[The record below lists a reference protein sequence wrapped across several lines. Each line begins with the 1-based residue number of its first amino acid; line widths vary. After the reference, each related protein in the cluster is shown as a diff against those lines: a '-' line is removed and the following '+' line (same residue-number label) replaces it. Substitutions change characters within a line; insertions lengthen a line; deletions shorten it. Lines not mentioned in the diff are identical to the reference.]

1 MGTIAGYR
9 EAQKGGGKS
18 KVGKDTKSQIS
29 TLEHLLNKQDYNN
42 STIKNNPNMFNENTL
57 IYFDSEKNEFVKQH
71 YFRGGKNQELIEK
84 FKQKEIN
91 LDLEARNDYKEHK
104 TQQKKDN
111 PTKKIRTVLQSKDL
125 KREGLIFLG
134 GDQKIEN
141 FQDFEE
147 KILKTARGLMKAK
160 GLEDKNILN
169 ITIHY
174 DEKTPHAHIQYNEY
188 SFKHKTTS
196 TEYNKIRFKPGATSK
211 EITKLNREN
220 FGKFQDLVADGMEM
234 GRGARNSKAI
244 HKEKYEF
251 YQNEVKNNKNIN
263 IVYNSQ
269 MKVINSEL
277 ARNEAVKE
285 KNQVNELLYDKNNQ
299 VNELSEKIETLKKS
313 VRFLELE
320 KDKINNKSNELSELF
335 KILGLESI
343 KEYKNEDIKK
353 VVDKTEFKVMINNF
367 IDMFKNIMK
376 QLINEKIEEKIERK
390 KIDFSKFLK
399 PEQQEKELTNNV
411 DNKNINNKNNKS
423 IDISY

>member
-1 MGTIAGYR
+1 M
-9 EAQKGGGKS
+9 
-18 KVGKDTKSQIS
+18 
-29 TLEHLLNKQDYNN
+29 
-42 STIKNNPNMFNENTL
+42 
-57 IYFDSEKNEFVKQH
+57 
-71 YFRGGKNQELIEK
+71 
-84 FKQKEIN
+84 
-91 LDLEARNDYKEHK
+91 
-104 TQQKKDN
+104 
-111 PTKKIRTVLQSKDL
+111 
-125 KREGLIFLG
+125 
-134 GDQKIEN
+134 
-141 FQDFEE
+141 
-147 KILKTARGLMKAK
+147 KTARELMKAK

-188 SFKHKTTS
+188 SFKHKTTA
-196 TEYNKIRFKPGATSK
+196 TEYNKIRYVKGATSK
-211 EITKLNREN
+211 EINKLNRDK
-220 FGKFQDLVADGMEM
+220 FGTLQDLVASNMEM
-234 GRGARNSKAI
+234 SRGAKDSKAL

-251 YQNEVKNNKNIN
+251 YQEQVKNNKNIN

-269 MKVINSEL
+269 MKVINAEL

-285 KNQVNELLYDKNNQ
+285 KNQINELLYDKNNQ
-299 VNELSEKIETLKKS
+299 VNELSEKIETLEKS

-353 VVDKTEFKVMINNF
+353 VVEKTEFKVMINNF

-399 PEQQEKELTNNV
+399 PEQQEKEL
-411 DNKNINNKNNKS
+411 NKNINNKNNKN
-423 IDISY
+423 IDIDF

>member
-9 EAQKGGGKS
+9 EARKGGGSS
-18 KVGKDTKSQIS
+18 KTGKNTTNQVS
-29 TLEHLLNKQDYNN
+29 TLEHLLNKQEYNN
-42 STIKNNPNMFNENTL
+42 SNIKHNSNKFNENTL
-57 IYFDSEKNEFVKQH
+57 IYFDSEKNEFIKQH
-71 YFRGGKNQELIEK
+71 YFRNNKNQELIEK
-84 FKQKEIN
+84 FKQKEN
-91 LDLEARNDYKEHK
+91 DLDLEARKDYKEHK

-111 PTKKIRTVLQSKDL
+111 PEKKIRTVLQSKDL

-134 GDQKIEN
+134 GDQKVEN
-141 FQDFEE
+141 FQDFEK
-147 KILKTARGLMKAK
+147 KILKTARELMKAK

-174 DEKTPHAHIQYNEY
+174 DEKSPHAHIQYNEY
-188 SFKHKTTS
+188 SFKHKTTA
-196 TEYNKIRFKPGATSK
+196 TEYNKIRYVKGATSK
-211 EITKLNREN
+211 EINKLNREK
-220 FGKFQDLVADGMEM
+220 FGTLQDIVAGNMEM
-234 GRGARNSKAI
+234 DRGVKNSKAI

-251 YQNEVKNNKNIN
+251 YQEQVKNNKNIN

-269 MKVINSEL
+269 MKVINAEL

-299 VNELSEKIETLKKS
+299 VNELGEKIETLEKS

-353 VVDKTEFKVMINNF
+353 VVEKTEFKAMINNF

-376 QLINEKIEEKIERK
+376 QLINEKIERK

-399 PEQQEKELTNNV
+399 PEEPQKELTNNV
-411 DNKNINNKNNKS
+411 NNKNINNKNNKN
-423 IDISY
+423 IDIDF